1 MRKAMVKLSLKCLVL
16 GILTGSL
23 WFFYNQRGLSQ
34 TAPPLRVVVAQQPDS
49 PILVIATYV
58 DSSDPL
64 RPSYGYTVTNTSDKP
79 IRAFTIRETDGRSGG
94 GSVVSTSLTHF
105 PGVRLF
111 LKPHESRQ
119 EEGGVGRVYESPPDK
134 IELAVDFVEFAD
146 GTRWGDDKSKSREM
160 LDGYRAGG
168 KAAVKRYREILASGG
183 GDALEQALASQDS
196 VQPDDKTRSSV
207 WMDGFSSGVSRVKSR
222 LSTAKAKGGQEEVR
236 RELDK
241 PFDSTE
247 GRQEP

>member
-1 MRKAMVKLSLKCLVL
+1 MRKVILRLSFKFLLL

-23 WFFYNQRGLSQ
+23 WFFYNDDGFSQ
-34 TAPPLRVVVAQQPDS
+34 TAPLRVVVAQQPDS
-49 PILVIATYV
+49 PILVVSTYV

-79 IRAFTIRETDGRSGG
+79 IRAYTIRESAGSSAGG
-94 GSVVSTSLTHF
+94 AVVGTTLTHF

-119 EEGGVGRVYESPPDK
+119 DEGGAGRVYESPRDK
-134 IELAVDFVEFAD
+134 VELAVDFVEFAD
-146 GTRWGDDKSKSREM
+146 GTRWGDDKGKSGEM

-168 KAAVKRYREILASGG
+168 KAATKRYREILASGG
-183 GDALEQALASQDS
+183 ADALEHALASQDS
-196 VQPDDKTRSSV
+196 IQPDDKTKSSV

-222 LSTAKAKGGQEEVR
+222 LSTAKAKGGQEEVE

>member
-1 MRKAMVKLSLKCLVL
+1 MVRLSLKFLVL

-23 WFFYNQRGLSQ
+23 WFFHNNYGFSQ
-34 TAPPLRVVVAQQPDS
+34 IAPLRIVIAQQPDS
-49 PILVIATYV
+49 PILVISTYV

-64 RPSYGYTVTNTSDKP
+64 RPRYGYTVTNMSDKP
-79 IRAFTIRETDGRSGG
+79 IRAYSIRDSVSTGG
-94 GSVVSTSLTHF
+94 EGGAVGTSLTHF
-105 PGVRLF
+105 PAVRLF

-119 EEGGVGRVYESPPDK
+119 EEGGVGRLYKSPPDK
-134 IELAVDFVEFAD
+134 VELVVDFVEFAD
-146 GTRWGDDKSKSREM
+146 GTRWGDDASKSGEQ

-168 KAAVKRYREILASGG
+168 KAAIKRYREILASGG
-183 GDALEQALASQDS
+183 TDALEQALASQGS
-196 VQPDDKTRSSV
+196 VQPDDQTKSSV
-207 WMDGFSSGVSRVKSR
+207 WLSGFNSGISRVKSR
-222 LSTAKAKGGQEEVR
+222 LSMAKTRGGQEEVK